1 MMSKLSLSP
10 FSGFLQIAYVTTD
23 VDEATDRFGR
33 EQNVQAWARLPG
45 IEIESIAGRRCKL
58 NIALAF
64 VGSVQLELIE
74 PLSGDDRVYRDA
86 LPGDGFAIRHH
97 HIAQLIGSEAAFET
111 QREEMTAAGVPVVI
125 DGQSPGYARYFYT
138 DHRATL
144 GHYIEHIWYT
154 PAGLAAVEQVPR
166 NGAAQ

>member
-1 MMSKLSLSP
+1 MKTPSLSP

-23 VDEATDRFGR
+23 VDEAIERFCK
-33 EQNVQAWARLPG
+33 EQKVPAWARLPG

-74 PLSGDDRVYRDA
+74 PLCGDDRVYRDA
-86 LPGDGFAIRHH
+86 LPRDRFAIRHH
-97 HIAQLIGSEAAFET
+97 HIAQLIESEAAFET
-111 QREEMTAAGVPVVI
+111 QREDMAAAGVPIVI
-125 DGQSPGYARYFYT
+125 DGQSRGYARYFYS
-138 DHRATL
+138 DHRGTL

-154 PAGLAAVEQVPR
+154 PAGLVAMDQVPR
-166 NGAAQ
+166 NGVVQ